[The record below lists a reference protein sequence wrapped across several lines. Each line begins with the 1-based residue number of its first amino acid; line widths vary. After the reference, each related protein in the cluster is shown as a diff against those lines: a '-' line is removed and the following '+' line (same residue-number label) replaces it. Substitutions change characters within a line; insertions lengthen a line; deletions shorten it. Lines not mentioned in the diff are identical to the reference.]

1 LANAWKY
8 LDISGKIMLT
18 IGAYTKR
25 IINLFFNRL
34 TKSVSYYLIDS
45 GFKQELKFEV
55 IKIAG
60 N

>member
-1 LANAWKY
+1 
-8 LDISGKIMLT
+8 MLT